1 MNSLFRRLSIG
12 SRLGMAFTVMLALM
26 LAIAAGAW
34 VEMAGVANKFR
45 TITQVTNPNVQAL
58 SRMQTATMTEFRAA
72 GDYVFA
78 EDDAQR
84 ASKKAVLSENR
95 QIYLAELD
103 KLKALVN
110 GPDGLEKERTLFAQL
125 EGNRAALDKQLTRV
139 VQLYEGG
146 QINEARSL
154 IGADLSSSNYALAGT
169 LKSFLETEFASNE
182 DDAQQGN
189 SRIAF
194 GETLIVT
201 LSAVSLLIGA
211 FLALTITRSI
221 TRPLAD
227 AVEVADAVASGQL
240 AVELE
245 VDGDD
250 EVGQLQHA
258 LRKMVGNLGKTVRL
272 VRAGV
277 DESQRMVEALA
288 ASSGQVLGASRHQAS
303 AASASA
309 AAVEQLTVS
318 IASVADAADELR
330 QKASDN
336 LGSSQAGSRSVAQL
350 QAEMEQMQA
359 VIQNLAG
366 SVQDFVQS
374 TQVISTMTREVRDI
388 ADQTNLL
395 ALNAAIEAARAG
407 EQGRGFA
414 VVADEVR
421 KLAEKSSSSASEI
434 DTVNQQLGVKSAAL
448 DTVVQQG
455 LSSLATSREVVG
467 SVAALFSA
475 SDVSVR
481 ESGQDIDSIAA
492 SVEEQKAASTDIAKK
507 MEQMAQMAEEA
518 TAAMQSIDESSQK
531 IASVAGELGQS
542 VQFFRL

>member
-1 MNSLFRRLSIG
+1 MNDLFRRLSIG
-12 SRLGMAFTVMLALM
+12 RRLSLAFAVLLVLM
-26 LAIAAGAW
+26 MTIGAGAW
-34 VEMAGVANKFR
+34 LELSGLANKFR
-45 TITQVTNPNVQAL
+45 TITEVTNPNVQAL
-58 SRMQTATMTEFRAA
+58 SRMQTASMTEFRSA

-78 EDDAQR
+78 EDAEKL
-84 ASKKAVLSENR
+84 AANKARMNESR
-95 QIYLAELD
+95 QAYGTEAD

-110 GPDGLEKERTLFAQL
+110 GPDGIDKERTLLSQL
-125 EGNRAALDKQLTRV
+125 EANRAELDKQMARV
-139 VQLYEGG
+139 TQLYESG
-146 QINEARSL
+146 QINEARTL
-154 IGADLSSSNYALAGT
+154 IGAELSSSNFALAST
-169 LKSFLETEFASNE
+169 LKSFLEAEFASNQ
-182 DDAQQGN
+182 DDAQQGAAK
-189 SRIAF
+189 IALA
-194 GETLIVT
+194 ETLIVT
-201 LSAVSLLIGA
+201 LSIASLLIGVL
-211 FLALTITRSI
+211 LAVVITRSI

-240 AVELE
+240 DVDLD

-258 LRKMVGNLGKTVRL
+258 LQKMVTNLGKTVRL

-288 ASSGQVLGASRHQAS
+288 VSSGQVLGASRHQAS

-330 QKASDN
+330 QKASGN
-336 LGSSQAGSRSVAQL
+336 LQSSQEGSRSVAQL
-350 QAEMEQMQA
+350 QAEMGQMQS

-366 SVQDFVQS
+366 AVKDFVQS
-374 TQVISTMTREVRDI
+374 TQSISSMTREVRDI

-455 LSSLATSREVVG
+455 LASLATSREVVG

-492 SVEEQKAASTDIAKK
+492 SVEEQKAASTDIARK

-518 TAAMQSIDESSQK
+518 TAAMQNIDEGSQK
-531 IASVAGELGQS
+531 IAGVASELGQS

>member
-12 SRLGMAFTVMLALM
+12 RRLGMAFTVMLALM
-26 LAIAAGAW
+26 LAIAASAW
-34 VEMAGVANKFR
+34 IEMAGVANKFR

-95 QIYLAELD
+95 QIYMAELD
-103 KLKALVN
+103 KLKAQVY

-125 EGNRAALDKQLTRV
+125 ESNRAALDKQLTRV
-139 VQLYEGG
+139 GQLYEGG

-189 SRIAF
+189 TKIASA
-194 GETLIVT
+194 ETLIVT

-211 FLALTITRSI
+211 FLALSITRSI

-258 LRKMVGNLGKTVRL
+258 LQKMVGNLGKTVRL

-288 ASSGQVLGASRHQAS
+288 ASSSQVLGASRHQAS

-330 QKASDN
+330 QKASGN

-366 SVQDFVQS
+366 AVQDFVQS
-374 TQVISTMTREVRDI
+374 TQAISTMTREVRDI

-492 SVEEQKAASTDIAKK
+492 SVEEQKAASTDIARK

>member
-12 SRLGMAFTVMLALM
+12 NRLALAFAALLMLM
-26 LAIAAGAW
+26 LAIAVGAW
-34 VEMAGVANKFR
+34 IEMAGVANKFR
-45 TITQVTNPNVQAL
+45 TITAVTNPNVQAL
-58 SRMQTATMTEFRAA
+58 SRMQTASMTEFRAA

-84 ASKKAVLSENR
+84 SSKKALLKESR
-95 QIYLAELD
+95 QTYGAEAD

-110 GPDGLEKERTLFAQL
+110 SPDGLDKERTLYAQL
-125 EGNRAALDKQLTRV
+125 EANRAALDKQV
-139 VQLYEGG
+139 ASVEQLYEGG

-154 IGADLSSSNYALAGT
+154 IGAELSSSNYALAGT
-169 LKSFLETEFASNE
+169 LKAFLEAEFASNE
-182 DDAQQGN
+182 DDAQQGAAK
-189 SRIAF
+189 IALA
-194 GETLIVT
+194 ETLIVT
-201 LSAVSLLIGA
+201 LSAASLLIGVL
-211 FLALTITRSI
+211 LAVAITRSI

-240 AVELE
+240 NVQID

-250 EVGQLQHA
+250 EVGQLQLA
-258 LRKMVGNLGKTVRL
+258 LQKMVSNLSKTVRQ

-277 DESQRMVEALA
+277 DESQRMVEHLA

-330 QKASDN
+330 QKASGN
-336 LGSSQAGSRSVAQL
+336 LQSSREGTRSVAQL

-366 SVQDFVQS
+366 AVKDFVQS
-374 TQVISTMTREVRDI
+374 TQSISSMTREVRDI

-434 DTVNQQLGVKSAAL
+434 DTVNQQLGVKSSAL
-448 DTVVQQG
+448 DAVVQQG
-455 LSSLATSREVVG
+455 LASLATSREVVG

-475 SDVSVR
+475 SDVSVS
-481 ESGQDIDSIAA
+481 ESGQDIDNIAS
-492 SVEEQKAASTDIAKK
+492 SVEEQKAASTDIARN
-507 MEQMAQMAEEA
+507 MEQMAQMAEET
-518 TAAMQSIDESSQK
+518 TAAMQNIDENSQK
-531 IASVAGELGQS
+531 IAGVANGLGQS

>member
-12 SRLGMAFTVMLALM
+12 SRLAMAFTVVLALM
-26 LAIAAGAW
+26 LAIAVGAW
-34 VEMAGVANKFR
+34 TEMAGVGNKFR

-58 SRMQTATMTEFRAA
+58 SRMQTASMTEFRAA

-84 ASKKAVLSENR
+84 STNKARLTESR
-95 QIYLAELD
+95 QAYGVEAD
-103 KLKALVN
+103 KLKALIN
-110 GPDGLEKERTLFAQL
+110 SPDGLDKERTLLTQL
-125 EGNRAALDKQLTRV
+125 ESNRAVLDKQLAHV
-139 VQLYEGG
+139 EQLYEGG
-146 QINEARSL
+146 QINEARTL
-154 IGADLSSSNYALAGT
+154 IGTELSSANYALAGT

-189 SRIAF
+189 AKIAF
-194 GETLIVT
+194 AETLIVT
-201 LSAVSLLIGA
+201 LSGAALLIGVL
-211 FLALTITRSI
+211 LAVAITRSI

-227 AVEVADAVASGQL
+227 AVEVADAVASG
-240 AVELE
+240 ELDVDIE

-258 LRKMVGNLGKTVRL
+258 LQKMVGNLGKTVRL

-277 DESQRMVEALA
+277 DESQRMVEHLA

-330 QKASDN
+330 QKASGN
-336 LGSSQAGSRSVAQL
+336 LEASRTGSRSVAQL

-366 SVQDFVQS
+366 AVKDFVQS
-374 TQVISTMTREVRDI
+374 TQSISSMTREVRDI

-421 KLAEKSSSSASEI
+421 KLAEKSSTSASEI
-434 DTVNQQLGVKSAAL
+434 DTVNQQLGVKSSAL

-455 LSSLATSREVVG
+455 LASLATSREVVS
-467 SVAALFSA
+467 SVAALFGST
-475 SDVSVR
+475 DVSVR
-481 ESGQDIDSIAA
+481 ESGQDIDNIAS
-492 SVEEQKAASTDIAKK
+492 SVEEQKAASTDLARS
-507 MEQMAQMAEEA
+507 MEQMAQMAEET
-518 TAAMQSIDESSQK
+518 TAAMQNIDENSKK

-542 VQFFRL
+542 VQFFRI